1 MLRRRLILAALG
13 VAVVAPGAL
22 ALYWFWAADRVATAI
37 AEWTEE
43 QRARGYEIAYRGPEI
58 GGR

>member
-1 MLRRRLILAALG
+1 MLRRRLSLGLLG
-13 VAVVAPGAL
+13 VAVVALGAL
-22 ALYWFWAADRVATAI
+22 ALYWFWAADRAATAI
-37 AEWTEE
+37 AQWTEE

>member
-1 MLRRRLILAALG
+1 MLRRRLSLAVLG
-13 VAVVAPGAL
+13 VAVVALGAL
-22 ALYWFWAADRVATAI
+22 ALYWFWVANRAATAI
-37 AEWTEE
+37 AQWTEA